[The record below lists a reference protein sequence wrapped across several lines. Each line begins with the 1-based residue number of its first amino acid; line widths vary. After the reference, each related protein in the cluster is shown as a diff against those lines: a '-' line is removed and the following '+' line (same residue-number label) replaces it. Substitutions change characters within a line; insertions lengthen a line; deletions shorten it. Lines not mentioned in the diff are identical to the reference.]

1 MVIFFSHK
9 HWSVT
14 ILLYHQHN
22 NTHNVLWYWYSQLAP
37 LYFFFSELIQGAH
50 SKKKHLRYSRYG
62 IFFPAKFCLSNKCI
76 MSFCFLPQII
86 KLYNFTNSSRQY
98 FILLYQAKVFS
109 KYSKSCKKNKDIQ
122 NWNYYSSIIHKTRW
136 MNIFWMTK
144 YFEVKAQINQQS
156 FIWD

>member
-1 MVIFFSHK
+1 MILIFSTSTLIF
-9 HWSVT
+9 
-14 ILLYHQHN
+14 LL
-22 NTHNVLWYWYSQLAP
+22 LWIDPRCSLK
-37 LYFFFSELIQGAH
+37 
-50 SKKKHLRYSRYG
+50 KKKHLRYSRYG

-122 NWNYYSSIIHKTRW
+122 SWNYYSSIIHKTRW